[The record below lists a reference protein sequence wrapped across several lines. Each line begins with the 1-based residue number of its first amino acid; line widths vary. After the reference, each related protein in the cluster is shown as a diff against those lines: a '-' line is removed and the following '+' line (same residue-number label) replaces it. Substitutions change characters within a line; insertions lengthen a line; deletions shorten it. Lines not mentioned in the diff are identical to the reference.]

1 MASVIDKVRVK
12 SGRLIKVWNT
22 KRPKF
27 SNAKF
32 EYIAIWVENANGKSE
47 RCLLFTDKEI
57 TAAELRAKNNKE
69 DLTDKSFF
77 ADIAD

>member
-1 MASVIDKVRVK
+1 MASVIDKVKVK
-12 SGRLIKVWNT
+12 AGRLIRVHNT

-32 EYIAIWVENANGKSE
+32 QYIAVWVENANGKSE

-57 TAAELRAKNNKE
+57 QAAELRAKNNKE

-77 ADIAD
+77 TDLLD